1 MTKAIGLFN
10 MFLCYGATIMC
21 VCTTVHMIAFAS
33 EYVQAFF
40 MALAGGAM
48 FFIARYL
55 HWEWRQGKL

>member
-40 MALAGGAM
+40 MALAGGDKGS
-48 FFIARYL
+48 F
-55 HWEWRQGKL
+55 KLLFSF

>member
-21 VCTTVHMIAFAS
+21 VCATVHMIAFAS

-40 MALAGGAM
+40 MALVS
-48 FFIARYL
+48 
-55 HWEWRQGKL
+55 

>member
-10 MFLCYGATIMC
+10 MFMCYGATIMC

-48 FFIARYL
+48 FIIAEML
-55 HWEWRQGKL
+55 KKEWREGKL